1 MIEIGSPPT
10 SMRAK
15 SSTSVQF
22 NTGVLGDVRLLES
35 RIIIL
40 NLFWYRCA
48 GIVSYA
54 DAEYVINLGKRP

>member
-1 MIEIGSPPT
+1 
-10 SMRAK
+10 MRAK